1 MHTAHSLLDRIMQ
14 DGRWDIDWAAEYVE
28 PGHTAGSHGILF
40 ADWNNEQR
48 RATDA
53 ERADG
58 QYWIDVSDFRSRF
71 ARILERA
78 GYACEWS
85 DEWTICACGKAVRM
99 TADSW
104 DWRPSFVANDGDFAC
119 RECWRDC
126 LSVADRMEYCRDMG
140 VSPFAARRDT
150 LPERNVRA

>member
-14 DGRWDIDWAAEYVE
+14 DGSWDIDWAAEYVE
-28 PGHTAGSHGILF
+28 PGYTAGPRGILF

-48 RATDA
+48 QGTEA
-53 ERADG
+53 ERAAG

-71 ARILERA
+71 ARILERI
-78 GYACEWS
+78 GYECEWS
-85 DEWTICACGKAVRM
+85 DEWVVCECGKAVRIE
-99 TADSW
+99 ADSYC
-104 DWRPSFVANDGDFAC
+104 WRPSFVMRDGDLAC
-119 RECWRDC
+119 AECWRDC

-150 LPERNVRA
+150 LPERGRS